1 MKRWSATILG
11 LVLATAA
18 PPAGPAGAAT
28 DERRLVPAGSG
39 KTPRLVEA
47 GGESHV
53 VRRAPGVRARPAR
66 TARRRSLAYLAHLS
80 DFQLADEASPARF
93 EYLSGVKPAFHG
105 FWRPQEAFGPHVVD
119 QAVRAVN
126 AHRASPVRS
135 AGGRAPMDLA
145 LVTGDIADTA
155 QANELRWAVRVLN
168 GGRIDPY
175 SGGRVSVGNPCRV
188 GRVERRRL
196 NKMVSRRAYAGS
208 PRSRR
213 ALRRWPGALARAQ
226 RPFMA
231 QGLQVPWY
239 SARGNHDALPQ
250 GHFGPLTTRPRAA
263 ATGCRKVFSDAGF
276 EGLRGDPWTLLR
288 AKRGTGRL
296 VPPDPRRRFL
306 SSPREFRR
314 LHGRANRAHG
324 FGFTTSVERRRS
336 RGTALYYAWSPSR
349 ALRFIA
355 LDTVAD
361 AGGASGNLDHP
372 QYLWLTRE
380 LRRAKRRRQLVVVY
394 GHHPLEMM
402 VNPIADE
409 RAGGFDRDPRSSSPV
424 HLGLSGP
431 GSLRSLLMRHRN
443 VVLYLAGHKHYD
455 RVWPNFRRDGSGF
468 WQIVTASLA
477 GAPQQVR
484 LLELMDNRDGTL
496 SLFTTMLDHAA
507 PVLAP
512 AGGRRSTLGPAD
524 LASISRTVAWGRRPL
539 RDGRRRRPSGRGM
552 RNAELVLRDPR

>member
-1 MKRWSATILG
+1 MLA
-11 LVLATAA
+11 LVAA
-18 PPAGPAGAAT
+18 VVPGASGAAT
-28 DERRLVPAGSG
+28 DEQRLVPAGSG
-39 KTPRLVEA
+39 PGLRLVEA
-47 GGESHV
+47 GGERHV
-53 VRRAPGVRARPAR
+53 VRRAPRVRALPGRSS
-66 TARRRSLAYLAHLS
+66 RRRSLVYLAHLS

-105 FWRPQEAFGPHVVD
+105 FWRPQEAFGPHVID

-126 AHRASPVRS
+126 AHRTSPVAG
-135 AGGRAPMDLA
+135 AGGRARMDLA
-145 LVTGDIADTA
+145 LVTGDMADTA
-155 QANELRWAVRVLN
+155 QVNELRWAVRLLN

-175 SGGRVSVGNPCRV
+175 SGRRVSPANPCRV
-188 GRVERRRL
+188 GRAQRRRL
-196 NKMVSRRAYAGS
+196 NRMVSRRAYAGT

-226 RPFMA
+226 RPFTA

-239 SARGNHDALPQ
+239 SSRGNHDALPQ
-250 GHFGPLTTRPRAA
+250 GHFGPLAAQPRSASI
-263 ATGCRKVFSDAGF
+263 GCRKVVSAAGP
-276 EGLRGDPWTLLR
+276 GWLRGEPWTLLR
-288 AKRGTGRL
+288 ATRASGRL

-306 SSPREFRR
+306 SSPLEFRR
-314 LHGRANRAHG
+314 LHGRADRAHG
-324 FGFTTSVERRRS
+324 LGFTSPVERRRS

-349 ALRFIA
+349 ELRFIS

-361 AGGASGNLDHP
+361 AGGASGNIDHP
-372 QYLWLTRE
+372 QYRWLARE
-380 LRRAKRRRQLVVVY
+380 LRRAERRRQLVVVY

-402 VNPIADE
+402 VNRIPDE
-409 RAGGFDRDPRSSSPV
+409 RAGRFDRDPRSSSPV
-424 HLGLSGP
+424 HLGPGGR

-455 RVWPNFRRDGSGF
+455 RAWRNFRRDGTGF
-468 WQIVTASLA
+468 WQVVTASLA

-507 PVLAP
+507 PVTVP
-512 AGGRRSTLGPAD
+512 ARRGSALGPAD

-539 RDGRRRRPSGRGM
+539 RDGRRRRPSGRAM
-552 RNAELVLRDPR
+552 RNVELVISDPRRRAGR